1 VPRAVA
7 VTYPVT
13 TTNILL
19 GENKRT
25 MLGTMMDFPLTL
37 QHVFDR
43 GTRLFPD
50 REIVTGGLGEIHRYT
65 YKDLAKRVHRLASAF
80 NKLGLR
86 PGERVGTFGWNHYR
100 HLEMYFAVPMQGAV
114 LHTLNI
120 RLFHDQLTYIIN
132 HAADRFIVV
141 DRSLLATVQKLLPT
155 LETVEKLIVVDDG
168 GDCEVG
174 DALDFEQ
181 FLATGDEHFEFQR
194 LDENT
199 AAMMCYTSG
208 TTGNPK
214 GVAYSHR
221 ALTLHSLGAC
231 TVDSLAVS
239 QRDTVLAVVPMFHAN
254 AWGLPYAST
263 LVGAK
268 QVFPGNS
275 MAPDNVLKLMQ
286 DERVTLGAGVP
297 TIWIASLPLLQAGKY
312 DLSSVQRIACGG
324 SAAPRGLIDGYQK
337 LGLNILHAW
346 GMTEMS
352 PLGTVAMPRTE
363 LDSADPEVQLDFKA
377 RQGMPVPGVE
387 ARALDGDGNEVPWD
401 GQTMGELVVRG
412 PWVAASYYKDERGS
426 GSFTSDGWFRTG
438 DIVVM
443 HPNGFIE
450 IADRSKDVIK
460 SGGEW
465 ISSVALENALM
476 AHPKVQE
483 AAVIGVPDEKWSERP
498 MACVVPRPE
507 FKGSVTAD
515 ELNEFLAKQFAKWW
529 LPERYLFLDELPK
542 TSVGKFD
549 KKTMRAQHAPSPSSV
564 AV

>member
-1 VPRAVA
+1 
-7 VTYPVT
+7 
-13 TTNILL
+13 
-19 GENKRT
+19 

-37 QHVFDR
+37 QHIFER

-50 REIVTGGLGEIHRYT
+50 REIVTGGLGPQHRYT
-65 YKDLAKRVHRLASAF
+65 YREFGQRVRRMASAL
-80 NKLGLR
+80 KRLGLQ

-100 HLEMYFAVPMQGAV
+100 HLELYFAVPMQGAV

-120 RLFHDQLTYIIN
+120 RLFHDQLTYIVN

-141 DRSLLATVQKLLPT
+141 DRSLLPVIRQLQPT
-155 LETVEKLIVVDDG
+155 FTTVEKLIVVDDG
-168 GDCEVG
+168 GDNDLG
-174 DALDFEQ
+174 DAIDYEQLLSTGVEDFD
-181 FLATGDEHFEFQR
+181 FPR
-194 LDENT
+194 LDEKA

-221 ALTLHSLGAC
+221 ALTLHSFGAC
-231 TVDSLAVS
+231 LVDSLGVS
-239 QRDTVLAVVPMFHAN
+239 ERDTVMAIVPMFHAN

-268 QVFPGNS
+268 QVFPGNA
-275 MAPDNVLKLMQ
+275 MQPDRVLQLMQ

-297 TIWIASLPLLQAGKY
+297 TIWIAALPLLQSGKY
-312 DLSSVQRIACGG
+312 DISSVTRIACGG
-324 SAAPRGLIDGYQK
+324 SAAPRSLIEAYQK
-337 LGLNILHAW
+337 LGVNILHAW
-346 GMTEMS
+346 GMTEMT
-352 PLGTVAMPRTE
+352 PLGTVSRLTAE
-363 LDSADPEVQLDFKA
+363 LAAADPETQLDFKA
-377 RQGMPVPGVE
+377 RQGIPAPGVE
-387 ARALDGDGNEVPWD
+387 ARVLDDSGQDVAWD

-412 PWVAASYYKDERGS
+412 LWVAASYYNDERS
-426 GSFTSDGWFRTG
+426 PASFTSDGWFRTG
-438 DIVVM
+438 DVAMI
-443 HPNGFIE
+443 HPNGYVE
-450 IADRSKDVIK
+450 IADRTKDLIK

-483 AAVIGVPDEKWSERP
+483 AAVIAVPDERWSERP
-498 MACVVPRPE
+498 MACVVARPDFRGALSE
-507 FKGSVTAD
+507 A
-515 ELNEFLAKQFAKWW
+515 ELTDYLAQTFAKWQ

-549 KKTMRAQHAPSPSSV
+549 KKAMRQQFTQAAT